1 MTIPR
6 EPVFEGE
13 NRFCPLCECLV
24 PVGAHECGR
33 CGMGIPSAKKVM
45 KEAPMSGKINT
56 REGLPT
62 IRFTYTYMI
71 KSDTKD
77 MPFDLVQDSVRE
89 GVRGI
94 CITRVFPDIVRRRFG
109 DTDIPVVWLSS
120 TAKEECIRPRDLE
133 KLSVVI
139 EKFILIAPSVVLLDG
154 VDYLI
159 TNNGF
164 KSVLRL
170 VQILRDY
177 VSVHYSVLLITVP
190 PAVIDEHDMV
200 LLEKEMDEII

>member
-1 MTIPR
+1 M
-6 EPVFEGE
+6 
-13 NRFCPLCECLV
+13 
-24 PVGAHECGR
+24 GAHECGR
-33 CGMGIPSAKKVM
+33 CGMSIPSAKKVM

-94 CITRVFPDIVRRRFG
+94 CITRVFPDIVKRRFG
-109 DTDIPVVWLSS
+109 DMDIPVVWLSS

-133 KLSVVI
+133 KLSLVI